1 MTCVRVYRTLPRFAG
16 DFAPLPNISRPH
28 TSKTFIHV
36 GRQTFWSSAN
46 RARIGSSRRQI
57 LEKWYELEDRKFEQL
72 LLLNAI
78 NTERR
83 KALKRH
89 PELRNKD
96 NLQFALEESAR
107 LVKIMGENTAGSTR
121 TWPKHKLVEFYNLEL
136 KLLDAMAILYNDE
149 RAAKDHDKRMALRI
163 KARKVL
169 FLLEHGDSPMSR
181 IIFRMF
187 YRDDSV
193 AVILY
198 CITLFT
204 FALIVVKTFY
214 KRAGQRTDRGPQEI
228 SRVSRPGN
236 V

>member
-1 MTCVRVYRTLPRFAG
+1 MTCVRAYRTLPRFAG
-16 DFAPLPNISRPH
+16 DFAPLQNISRPH
-28 TSKTFIHV
+28 TSNTFIHV

-46 RARIGSSRRQI
+46 RAII
-57 LEKWYELEDRKFEQL
+57 
-72 LLLNAI
+72 
-78 NTERR
+78 
-83 KALKRH
+83 
-89 PELRNKD
+89 
-96 NLQFALEESAR
+96 
-107 LVKIMGENTAGSTR
+107 
-121 TWPKHKLVEFYNLEL
+121 
-136 KLLDAMAILYNDE
+136 
-149 RAAKDHDKRMALRI
+149 RI

-181 IIFRMF
+181 IVFRMF
-187 YRDDSV
+187 YQDASV

-214 KRAGQRTDRGPQEI
+214 KTTGQRTNRDSQKI

>member
-89 PELRNKD
+89 PELRNKE
-96 NLQFALEESAR
+96 NLQFALDESAR
-107 LVKIMGENTAGSTR
+107 LVKTMGENFAESTR

-149 RAAKDHDKRMALRI
+149 RAAKDHEKRMALRI

-187 YRDDSV
+187 YQNDSV

-214 KRAGQRTDRGPQEI
+214 KTAGQRTNRDSQKI
-228 SRVSRPGN
+228 SRVSPPGN

>member
-1 MTCVRVYRTLPRFAG
+1 MTCVRAYRTLP
-16 DFAPLPNISRPH
+16 RPH

-57 LEKWYELEDRKFEQL
+57 LEKWYELEDRKFGQL

-96 NLQFALEESAR
+96 NLQFALDESAR
-107 LVKIMGENTAGSTR
+107 LLKTMGEYPAESTR

-149 RAAKDHDKRMALRI
+149 RAAKDHEKRMALRT
-163 KARKVL
+163 KPRA
-169 FLLEHGDSPMSR
+169 LLR
-181 IIFRMF
+181 I
-187 YRDDSV
+187 D
-193 AVILY
+193 
-198 CITLFT
+198 
-204 FALIVVKTFY
+204 
-214 KRAGQRTDRGPQEI
+214 
-228 SRVSRPGN
+228 
-236 V
+236 

>member
-1 MTCVRVYRTLPRFAG
+1 MTCETS
-16 DFAPLPNISRPH
+16 PLYKNISRPH

-57 LEKWYELEDRKFEQL
+57 LEKWYELEDRKFGQL

-96 NLQFALEESAR
+96 NLQFALDESAR
-107 LVKIMGENTAGSTR
+107 LLKTMGEYPAESTR

-149 RAAKDHDKRMALRI
+149 RAAKDLDKRMALRT

-187 YRDDSV
+187 YQDASV
-193 AVILY
+193 AVNLY

-214 KRAGQRTDRGPQEI
+214 KTAGQRTNRGSQEI

>member
-1 MTCVRVYRTLPRFAG
+1 MTRVRVYRTLPRFAG
-16 DFAPLPNISRPH
+16 DSAPLQNISRPH
-28 TSKTFIHV
+28 TLKTFIHV

-46 RARIGSSRRQI
+46 RARNLLG
-57 LEKWYELEDRKFEQL
+57 LEDRKFGQL

-89 PELRNKD
+89 PELRNKE

-107 LVKIMGENTAGSTR
+107 LVKTMGENSAKSTR

-187 YRDDSV
+187 YQDASV

-214 KRAGQRTDRGPQEI
+214 KTAGQRTNRGSQKI
-228 SRVSRPGN
+228 SRVSPPGN